1 MGRTDARIAMIDAA
15 EAIVAEHGLAAMS
28 LREVGVRAGQLN
40 KTAPQYHFGDRAGLV
55 TAVVETRMASIDAAR
70 GQLLAELDA
79 TPPVSV
85 RQLVAALICPLAEA
99 VARRPGSRYARFLV
113 QATFDPVLS
122 SMIDEHVRAGSAR
135 DVITRL
141 TGCTGLA
148 ANLEASRLQGL
159 LTTAVTTLARWEASP
174 ELFADPALLPDLV
187 DTATAALMA
196 RSCQD
201 ESSDQP
207 NQRILG
213 STALTPKE

>member
-55 TAVVETRMASIDAAR
+55 TAVVETRMAPIDAAR

-85 RQLVAALICPLAEA
+85 RQLVAA
-99 VARRPGSRYARFLV
+99 
-113 QATFDPVLS
+113 
-122 SMIDEHVRAGSAR
+122 MIDEHVRAGSAR

-196 RSCQD
+196 RS
-201 ESSDQP
+201 SPMAIS
-207 NQRILG
+207 G
-213 STALTPKE
+213 STNNR